1 MTRREWLFAS
11 ASALGLLASCRNG
24 PPAKLEFKPR
34 GVDDGTI
41 KRYKLTGTVVRRDD
55 ESGVVTI
62 QHGPIANDAGKI
74 WMDPMTMEFPVLD
87 KSQLPKL
94 TAGKKVRAVV
104 AARDSDLEF
113 WLEEIRE
120 GEPPAQN

>member
-1 MTRREWLFAS
+1 MTRRMLLAG
-11 ASALGLLASCRNG
+11 SALGLLASCAKG
-24 PPAKLEFKPR
+24 PSAPKSDFKPR

-55 ESGVVTI
+55 ESGVITI
-62 QHGPIANDAGKI
+62 QHGPIANDEGKV

-87 KSQLPKL
+87 KIQIAQL

-104 AARDSDLEF
+104 AARESDLEY
-113 WLEEIRE
+113 WLEEVRE
-120 GEPPAQN
+120 NEPPAQN